1 MGVARPLDFA
11 VGIARSLDST
21 VGVAQL
27 LISAKGH
34 RPVNTSDTTGLQPLR
49 SGANYESASLISPR
63 YLHTISTIH
72 PGLFSAVAQLI
83 DNAYDPDVS
92 AQHFWIDKTEFK
104 GQDCLIFM
112 DNGKGMDYDTM
123 HQMLSFGFSDKQTL
137 EDHAPVGLYGNGFK
151 SGSMRL
157 GKDVIVF
164 SKKANTITSSGELQF
179 DFIKDRYD
187 FQIRGNVCK
196 SSIKTNKT
204 QPEDRMSVPKSNYSL
219 RAYCSILYLKPK
231 MQIILQKRKVETCVV
246 SKTLSKVFSILS
258 HQQPIPI
265 TFGYNTKT
273 KDHCGLMMYH
283 KNRLIKAYEHVACQ
297 RKGGRIGLG
306 VIGVI
311 ECNYLTPTLNKQDFD
326 NTKIYRKTML
336 SVGNKLE
343 KYWKDVKYRYK
354 YCDKPDEDIGRQPD
368 SNWVQCNDCVKWRKL
383 PDGTESSELNK
394 KWFCYMN
401 PDPKFRSC
409 EAKEESE
416 DSENELYYHKIY
428 NKQEKR
434 TAPDLLQENPE
445 KKARVGDY
453 SISDGPTT
461 STASPYLFPF
471 IPITCFD
478 SIEEDWEKA
487 NETEPTASG
496 NDVTDKNSVN
506 KEQINQMTQ
515 TSSENKH
522 DYQELYLQVKEEIK
536 QIQHILEEKAK
547 EQEELKGKVEPKTP

>member
-1 MGVARPLDFA
+1 MLPLSLLRPALTTDTCHSLA
-11 VGIARSLDST
+11 MHLPWLWVLERHATYLVGASTASISHWFPLGSSPAPGSSLFRGSSPFRGLST
-21 VGVAQL
+21 FQ
-27 LISAKGH
+27 
-34 RPVNTSDTTGLQPLR
+34 GLYPLHGFYPS
-49 SGANYESASLISPR
+49 SGLTP
-63 YLHTISTIH
+63 LH
-72 PGLFSAVAQLI
+72 

-123 HQMLSFGFSDKQTL
+123 HKMLSFGFSDKQTL

-187 FQIRGNVCK
+187 FQIPGNVCK
-196 SSIKTNKT
+196 SLMKTNKT
-204 QPEDRMSVPKSNYSL
+204 QPEDRRLVPKSNYSL
-219 RAYCSILYLKPK
+219 R
-231 MQIILQKRKVETCVV
+231 
-246 SKTLSKVFSILS
+246 
-258 HQQPIPI
+258 QPVPI

-297 RKGGRIGLG
+297 RKGGRTGLG

-311 ECNYLTPTLNKQDFD
+311 ECNYLTLTLNKQNFD

-336 SVGNKLE
+336 SVGSKLE

-354 YCDKPDEDIGRQPD
+354 HCDKPVEDI
-368 SNWVQCNDCVKWRKL
+368 V
-383 PDGTESSELNK
+383 
-394 KWFCYMN
+394 
-401 PDPKFRSC
+401 SC
-409 EAKEESE
+409 EAEEESD

-428 NKQEKR
+428 NKLKKR
-434 TAPDLLQENPE
+434 TALNLLQENPE
-445 KKARVGDY
+445 KKARVGNY
-453 SISDGPTT
+453 IISDGPTT
-461 STASPYLFPF
+461 STASPNLFPF
-471 IPITCFD
+471 IPITSFD

-487 NETEPTASG
+487 NETEPTSSG